1 MLSRVADSVYWMCRY
16 IERAENIARFINV
29 NAGLMLDMPTHSQ
42 QPQWLPLVQITADT
56 ERFFERYKVATKEN
70 VIQFLVFDKDYENS
84 VLSCLY
90 AARENARTIREI
102 IPNEIWEHVNT
113 FYLGVRDAA
122 ARRDASNVTPDFF
135 QDVVKQSYAFIGMT
149 LTTMTH
155 NEGWH
160 FCRVGRMIER
170 ADKTSRI
177 LDVKYFY
184 LLPTANAVGSAID
197 NIQWSALLRSASAL
211 QMYRQQFG
219 QIDPKNVVDL
229 LLLDREFPR
238 SVRYCVGRVQDSI
251 HAITGTPMGTFGN
264 EAERRVGRLQSE
276 LSYTRVNEILSAGL
290 HEFVDDIQD
299 KLNGV
304 GGAIFDTFFA
314 IRPVEGVF
322 APFMKEQRS

>member
-29 NAGLMLDMPTHSQ
+29 NSGLMLDMPSTSE

-56 ERFFERYKVATKEN
+56 ERFFERYGVASKEN
-70 VIQFLVFDKDYENS
+70 VIQFLAFDKEYENS
-84 VLSCLY
+84 ILSCLY

-113 FYLGVRDAA
+113 FFLSVRDAA
-122 ARRDASNVTPDFF
+122 AHADPSHVSPDFF

-160 FCRVGRMIER
+160 FCRVGRMLER

-184 LLPTANAVGSAID
+184 LLPTPDAVGGAID

-219 QIDPKNVVDL
+219 QISPRNVVDL

-251 HAITGTPMGTFGN
+251 HAITGTPMGTFNN
-264 EAERRVGRLQSE
+264 EAERRCGRLQSE
-276 LSYTRVNEILSAGL
+276 LSYTRMGEILQTGL

-304 GGAIFDTFFA
+304 GEAIFDTFFA
-314 IRPVEGVF
+314 IRPVETIF
-322 APFMKEQRS
+322 APYMKDQRK